1 METRIRNQYI
11 SVQAYWIARANLF
24 RQNGLYCSNC
34 GYQSEEALGQC
45 PECDAY
51 MDNTGFSPA
60 WLEGEKS
67 SDLLFAD

>member
-11 SVQAYWIARANLF
+11 PVQAYWIEKANLF

-34 GYQSEEALGQC
+34 GYQSEEAVGQC

-51 MDNTGFSPA
+51 MENTGFGPA
-60 WLEGEKS
+60 WPEVEGA